1 MMQVDCPKKCSCL
14 TTKKMRK
21 LREILSSQN
30 IRGGSGKYKITNQV
44 PMFKKVS
51 AILSFLL
58 LIESEVSEL

>member
-30 IRGGSGKYKITNQV
+30 IRGGSKVENTKLQINRSKSFQVYLKGK
-44 PMFKKVS
+44 
-51 AILSFLL
+51 
-58 LIESEVSEL
+58 